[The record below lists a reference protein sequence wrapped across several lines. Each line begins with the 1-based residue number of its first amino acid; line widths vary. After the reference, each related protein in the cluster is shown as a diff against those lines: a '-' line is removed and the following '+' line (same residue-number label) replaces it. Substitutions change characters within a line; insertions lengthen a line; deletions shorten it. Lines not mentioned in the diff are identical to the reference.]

1 MQAPGLLKQRSYFL
15 LRRLLAFLDPFVE
28 TAGFAFLFAF
38 LVPFVETYALGT
50 YPADGPSRVADDPE
64 RISLELFPGGLLAEL
79 PLLKPSLPLARN
91 FKLQVVIP
99 FYSVRIP
106 LFRSGTSNL
115 DPAAIPAST
124 ITHLDPNQEEPCS
137 DTVSN
142 QIQRMTTYT
151 PEI

>member
-1 MQAPGLLKQRSYFL
+1 M
-15 LRRLLAFLDPFVE
+15 LAFLDPFVE

-38 LVPFVETYALGT
+38 LVPFVETYAFRMFF
-50 YPADGPSRVADDPE
+50 AFGPRLLADDPLL
-64 RISLELFPGGLLAEL
+64 ISLELFFGRLLAEL

-115 DPAAIPAST
+115 DPAST
-124 ITHLDPNQEEPCS
+124 VTHLDPNQEEPCS

-142 QIQRMTTYT
+142 
-151 PEI
+151 E